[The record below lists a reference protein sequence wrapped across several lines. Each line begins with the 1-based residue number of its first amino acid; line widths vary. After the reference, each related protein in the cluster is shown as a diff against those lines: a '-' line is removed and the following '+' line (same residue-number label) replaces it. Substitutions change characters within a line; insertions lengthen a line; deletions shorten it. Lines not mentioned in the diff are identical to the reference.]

1 MGNVVNQMA
10 ALNVSDEEKIATDRI
25 ESTQYLL
32 SALSELEK
40 CTKMWH
46 LREWIRKANET
57 HQGRDILYKVYGIYG
72 TAELIKEGK
81 RAFHRA
87 KALMI
92 RKIASKLAKS
102 LRIKAPNEA
111 EEAAEVAEEP
121 EEAAEA
127 EEPAE
132 TAEAEEPAETKKVDE
147 DEEAAAEAVGED
159 DLYDER
165 ADMVA
170 KADESEEEDA
180 KDPGPSS
187 CVKSSKKKRF
197 YKIYMLHSHAKARG
211 KIYFDETLTLGH
223 PKKINGVWHFE
234 PFNDLH
240 HTFAYYNKIKQSGN
254 HMYAIGR

>member
-1 MGNVVNQMA
+1 
-10 ALNVSDEEKIATDRI
+10 
-25 ESTQYLL
+25 
-32 SALSELEK
+32 
-40 CTKMWH
+40 
-46 LREWIRKANET
+46 
-57 HQGRDILYKVYGIYG
+57 LYKVYGIYG

-111 EEAAEVAEEP
+111 EEAAEVAEA

-132 TAEAEEPAETKKVDE
+132 TAEAEEPAEAKKVDE

-159 DLYDER
+159 DLYDKG

-197 YKIYMLHSHAKARG
+197 YKIDMLHSHAKAR
-211 KIYFDETLTLGH
+211 
-223 PKKINGVWHFE
+223 
-234 PFNDLH
+234 
-240 HTFAYYNKIKQSGN
+240 
-254 HMYAIGR
+254 

>member
-1 MGNVVNQMA
+1 
-10 ALNVSDEEKIATDRI
+10 
-25 ESTQYLL
+25 
-32 SALSELEK
+32 
-40 CTKMWH
+40 
-46 LREWIRKANET
+46 
-57 HQGRDILYKVYGIYG
+57 
-72 TAELIKEGK
+72 
-81 RAFHRA
+81 
-87 KALMI
+87 MI

-111 EEAAEVAEEP
+111 EEAAEVAEAEEP

-132 TAEAEEPAETKKVDE
+132 TAEAEELAEAKKVDE

-159 DLYDER
+159 DLYDKR

-197 YKIYMLHSHAKARG
+197 YKIDMLHSHAKARG

-234 PFNDLH
+234 SFNDLH

>member
-46 LREWIRKANET
+46 LREWIRKANEM

-92 RKIASKLAKS
+92 RKIASGSSRNLSESRHPTRQKKLRRSQRQKSRKRLQRRKRPQRLQRRKS
-102 LRIKAPNEA
+102 LQRP
-111 EEAAEVAEEP
+111 
-121 EEAAEA
+121 
-127 EEPAE
+127 
-132 TAEAEEPAETKKVDE
+132 
-147 DEEAAAEAVGED
+147 
-159 DLYDER
+159 
-165 ADMVA
+165 
-170 KADESEEEDA
+170 
-180 KDPGPSS
+180 
-187 CVKSSKKKRF
+187 KRLRRM
-197 YKIYMLHSHAKARG
+197 KRLLLR
-211 KIYFDETLTLGH
+211 L
-223 PKKINGVWHFE
+223 
-234 PFNDLH
+234 
-240 HTFAYYNKIKQSGN
+240 
-254 HMYAIGR
+254 